1 LNSAE
6 RRRQQE
12 RVADDLRAPEVT
24 SDARAAAESR
34 PSTHGG
40 PPGGR
45 TRLFES
51 LRDRNFQWYFAS
63 LLGNFSSMNM
73 QMFIRGWL
81 VFELTGS
88 FAALGVMS
96 LANGVSGLALAMVGG
111 VMADR
116 VRQRKYV
123 VQIGQAINAAVAL
136 GVGGLIA
143 TDALR
148 FEHLIVAAVIQ
159 GAVQNT
165 IMPSRQAL
173 TPEVVGMDRLM
184 NALALNTAGMNSARL
199 LMPGLAG
206 WMVGALGGGGGDIAP
221 AQYVYYAM
229 SGLYVWSIVA
239 LLPVK
244 IEDRI
249 APAGEPRPALGDLAD
264 GFRYIA
270 HDRVIRMLLLAN
282 FFMVWFSM
290 TYFMLLPGFAK
301 EVLDTGPER
310 LGLMTSLSGVGS
322 LAGSLIVATLPN
334 RNRARI
340 LLLSSLLLGVALLA
354 FSMSTSYWLS
364 VAILMVVGLG
374 QAGRMSLSNVLV
386 QSYVDDAYR
395 GRVMAVYM
403 MEFSLMSIGIFAF
416 GMLAN
421 VIGPQLTVGGSA
433 VGLLVLAGGL
443 LLFAPSYRR
452 LQ

>member
-1 LNSAE
+1 M
-6 RRRQQE
+6 
-12 RVADDLRAPEVT
+12 
-24 SDARAAAESR
+24 
-34 PSTHGG
+34 
-40 PPGGR
+40 
-45 TRLFES
+45 RLFES
-51 LRDRNFQWYFAS
+51 LHDRNFRWYFAS

-96 LANGVSGLALAMVGG
+96 LANGVSGLALALVGG

-123 VQIGQAINAAVAL
+123 VQIGQGMNAALAL
-136 GVGGLIA
+136 AVGLLIGSG
-143 TDALR
+143 ALR
-148 FEHLIVAAVIQ
+148 FGHLVVAALIQ

-173 TPEVVGMDRLM
+173 TPEVIGMDRLM

-206 WMVGALGGGGGDIAP
+206 WMVGALGGGNGDIGP

-229 SGLYVWSIVA
+229 AGLYLWSILA
-239 LLPVK
+239 LLPVRVD
-244 IEDRI
+244 DRI
-249 APAGEPRPALGDLAD
+249 APPGERQPALGDLAD

-270 HDRVIRMLLLAN
+270 RDRVIRMLLLAN

-301 EVLDTGPER
+301 EVLDTGPGR

-322 LAGSLIVATLPN
+322 LTGSLIIATLPN
-334 RNRARI
+334 RNRALI
-340 LLLSSLLLGVALLA
+340 LLLSSLLLGVGLLA
-354 FSMSTSYWLS
+354 FSISTSYWLS
-364 VAILMVVGLG
+364 VAILIVVGLG

-416 GMLAN
+416 GLLAN
-421 VIGPQLTVGGSA
+421 VIGPQLAVGGSA
-433 VGLLVLAGGL
+433 IGLLLLAGGL